1 MLNENS
7 KNRAVLIVGVT
18 SGIGRALCKYLLS
31 EGYYVIGVGRDKNKI
46 SSLSNELVNYQAF
59 LVLKSLDCSIE
70 DEVFDFAKSLRIQGF
85 KLIGIIHTAGI
96 TTTIPVKMVNSAK
109 FDELMRNNVFTFF
122 NVVSKFTHKDFI
134 IKETGM
140 SIVTFSSVMA
150 LVGESGKSLYAA
162 TKGALLS
169 SVKSLAV
176 ELASK
181 EIRVNSISPGVVETP
196 MVRNGYYAQ
205 NQDSYQKITEKHIL
219 GLGKE
224 SDIISL
230 IEFLIS
236 KKSRWITGSNFTIDG
251 GYTAI

>member
-1 MLNENS
+1 MLKGISINN
-7 KNRAVLIVGVT
+7 AVLIVGVT
-18 SGIGRALCKYLLS
+18 SGIGRALCKFLLS
-31 EGYYVIGVGRDKNKI
+31 EGYFVIGLGRDNTKI
-46 SSLSNELVNYQAF
+46 SSLSNELFSYKEGF
-59 LVLKSLDCSIE
+59 ILKSLDCSIE
-70 DEVFDFAKSLRIQGF
+70 DEVFDFAKSLRMQGV
-85 KLIGIIHTAGI
+85 KLLGIIHTAGI
-96 TTTIPVKMVNSAK
+96 TSTTPIKMVNSMK

-134 IKETGM
+134 DKEIGL
-140 SIVTFSSVMA
+140 SIVTLSSVMA

-181 EIRVNSISPGVVETP
+181 GVRVNSISPGVVETP

-205 NQDSYQKITEKHIL
+205 NQDSYSKITEKHLL

-224 SDIISL
+224 SDITAL

-236 KKSRWITGSNFTIDG
+236 SKSRWITGSNFTIDG
-251 GYTAI
+251 GYTTI